1 MPTSWQGFEWEYKLQ
16 GPGLFI
22 KILVVKPDKCMII
35 FMFLFIKK
43 VVIKKEEK
51 EKEEFQWVEIKA

>member
-1 MPTSWQGFEWEYKLQ
+1 
-16 GPGLFI
+16 
-22 KILVVKPDKCMII
+22 MII